1 MHILHIHIYIYIYQ
15 KHIGSCRCFHHN
27 DACARQMLTSCAS
40 CWMPRPSSTIPAI
53 PLSNKPTEKCME
65 MDKIVKKKTTGIKHK
80 SVNIGENITSR
91 PWINKLCRH
100 RDRTW
105 NLQGK
110 HDPLEAV
117 TLAPRFF
124 HKSSCCVFR
133 CFSSAQ
139 DKETPKVLDLQALAV
154 FKPLT
159 YGLSIVPFLK
169 ATARCRGRCLKWSVC
184 YPKNSKEELHL
195 GTRRIQTS
203 IYSCI

>member
-1 MHILHIHIYIYIYQ
+1 MCAYCTYIYIKNTSEAADVFTTTMLCQ
-15 KHIGSCRCFHHN
+15 A
-27 DACARQMLTSCAS
+27 DADELCQLLNAK
-40 CWMPRPSSTIPAI
+40 AI
-53 PLSNKPTEKCME
+53 VDHTRHTLSNKPTEKCME
-65 MDKIVKKKTTGIKHK
+65 MDKIVKRKTTGIEHK
-80 SVNIGENITSR
+80 SVDIDENITSR
-91 PWINKLCRH
+91 PWITKLCRH

-110 HDPLEAV
+110 HDPLEAL

-124 HKSSCCVFR
+124 HTSCCVFR

-169 ATARCRGRCLKWSVC
+169 ATASCRDAVSNYQIAIQRI
-184 YPKNSKEELHL
+184 PRRNS
-195 GTRRIQTS
+195 T
-203 IYSCI
+203 

>member
-1 MHILHIHIYIYIYQ
+1 MFSPQ
-15 KHIGSCRCFHHN
+15 RS
-27 DACARQMLTSCAS
+27 CARQMLTSCAS

-53 PLSNKPTEKCME
+53 PFQTSQPKNAWRWTKLL
-65 MDKIVKKKTTGIKHK
+65 KKKTTGIKHK
-80 SVNIGENITSR
+80 SVDIDENITSR

-110 HDPLEAV
+110 HDPLEV
-117 TLAPRFF
+117 LTLAPRFF
-124 HKSSCCVFR
+124 HTSCCVFR

-159 YGLSIVPFLK
+159 YWV
-169 ATARCRGRCLKWSVC
+169 V
-184 YPKNSKEELHL
+184 
-195 GTRRIQTS
+195 
-203 IYSCI
+203 YSTVLESHGEM

>member
-1 MHILHIHIYIYIYQ
+1 MFSPQ
-15 KHIGSCRCFHHN
+15 RC
-27 DACARQMLTSCAS
+27 CARQMLTSCAS
-40 CWMPRPSSTIPAI
+40 CWMPRPSSTRVDHTRHT
-53 PLSNKPTEKCME
+53 LSNKPTEKCME
-65 MDKIVKKKTTGIKHK
+65 MDKIVKKKTTTTGIKHK
-80 SVNIGENITSR
+80 SVDIYENITSR

-124 HKSSCCVFR
+124 FKSSCCVFR

-169 ATARCRGRCLKWSVC
+169 ATARCRDDVSNDQFVIQRI
-184 YPKNSKEELHL
+184 PRRNS
-195 GTRRIQTS
+195 T
-203 IYSCI
+203 